1 MHFCHWLLGIVYQTM
16 LPCARSYWHATL
28 YSWVRV
34 ATHGC
39 SRSSS
44 QPTSKSHT
52 PRALLQHN
60 RLARSSHDSISHDLL
75 LHCLLGWSRAGRHP
89 QVVAAS
95 DCYRCHRRG
104 NWLCLGCS
112 VAGIGLVLHIWSA
125 LISNG
130 VGLGLS
136 LWNYGLIQVGTPTD
150 STMKCHPF
158 LLLSA
163 RSPWSSALW
172 TRYRNC
178 MHHHLRSRPLN
189 L

>member
-104 NWLCLGCS
+104 NWLCPGCS
-112 VAGIGLVLHIWSA
+112 AAGIGLVLHIWSA